1 MRRRN
6 LRSGKLQITNY
17 KSQIAQRGYMLIT
30 LMLMLTLAAMA
41 MLALWPA
48 IGQQIRRDQEEEL
61 RHRGT
66 SYMRAIQHF
75 YKKVGRYPT
84 RIEELEET
92 NKVRYLRHR
101 YKDPM
106 SRDPQTGKERDFKI
120 LHMQDV
126 NLNNGPVLGSQP
138 GAQPNHLPNSPGS
151 PLTAPTPAP
160 SQPGVGTTSDNPNP
174 SGNPQNPNDAEND
187 NDSEPSTNQPTSP
200 GAQNSPST
208 SPFSTSPNA
217 TSSPQGAGSGF
228 SSTVFGGGPIL
239 GVASTSK
246 AITIRE
252 FNKKNHYNDW
262 LFIYD
267 PTTDRGGLL
276 VGPWQT
282 LPTSTL
288 PGATPAGSPMNTPN
302 SPFSSSPV
310 PVPPSQN
317 QPPQPPQNQ
326 DVPLQQP

>member
-17 KSQIAQRGYMLIT
+17 KSQVCQRGYMLIT

-41 MLALWPA
+41 MLALLPA
-48 IGQQIRRDQEEEL
+48 IGQQIKRDQEEEL
-61 RHRGT
+61 CHRGT
-66 SYMRAIQHF
+66 SYMRAIQRF
-75 YKKVGRYPT
+75 YKKIGRYPT

-92 NKVRYLRHR
+92 NKVRFLRRR

-106 SRDPQTGKERDFKI
+106 TRDPQTGKERDFKI

-126 NLNNGPVLGSQP
+126 NLNNGPVLGAQP
-138 GAQPNHLPNSPGS
+138 GAQPNQLPNSPGS
-151 PLTAPTPAP
+151 PLASPGPL
-160 SQPGVGTTSDNPNP
+160 QPGAGATNDTPSA
-174 SGNPQNPNDAEND
+174 SGNPQNPNNSENE
-187 NDSEPSTNQPTSP
+187 DSEPANNQSTSP
-200 GAQNSPST
+200 GAQNSP

-217 TSSPQGAGSGF
+217 TSSPQGAGSGL

-246 AITIRE
+246 ATTIRE

-262 LFIYD
+262 VFIYD
-267 PTTDRGGLL
+267 PTSDRGGLL

-282 LPTSTL
+282 PPTATL
-288 PGATPAGSPMNTPN
+288 PGATPAGSPMNQPGSQPGN
-302 SPFSSSPV
+302 SPV
-310 PVPPSQN
+310 PPAQN

>member
-1 MRRRN
+1 MRRV
-6 LRSGKLQITNY
+6 LKLHNY
-17 KSQIAQRGYMLIT
+17 KITKLPNPQCGYMLIT

-41 MLALWPA
+41 MLALLPA
-48 IGQQIRRDQEEEL
+48 IGHQIKRDREEEL

-75 YKKVGRYPT
+75 YKKFGRYPT

-92 NKVRYLRHR
+92 NKIRFLRHR

-126 NLNNGPVLGSQP
+126 NLNNGPVLGQQP
-138 GAQPNHLPNSPGS
+138 GAPNQLPNNPGS
-151 PLTAPTPAP
+151 PVNTPAP
-160 SQPGVGTTSDNPNP
+160 GPTQPGAGATEDTPN
-174 SGNPQNPNDAEND
+174 SGGNPQNPNNAEND
-187 NDSEPSTNQPTSP
+187 NQSEPANNQPTSP
-200 GAQNSPST
+200 GAQNSPS
-208 SPFSTSPNA
+208 PFSTNPNS
-217 TSSPQGAGSGF
+217 TSSPQGAGNGF

-267 PTTDRGGLL
+267 ATSDRGGLL

-282 LPTSTL
+282 LPASTL
-288 PGATPAGSPMNTPN
+288 PGATPAGTPMNSPN
-302 SPFSSSPV
+302 SQPNSSPA
-310 PVPPSQN
+310 PTQ
-317 QPPQPPQNQ
+317 QPQPPQT
-326 DVPLQQP
+326 PPQQEQQ

>member
-1 MRRRN
+1 MQQV
-6 LRSGKLQITNY
+6 SKLHNY
-17 KSQIAQRGYMLIT
+17 KITKLPNPQRGYMLIT

-41 MLALWPA
+41 ILALWPA
-48 IGQQIRRDQEEEL
+48 IGQQIKRDQEEEL

-75 YKKVGRYPT
+75 YKKFGRYPT

-92 NKVRYLRHR
+92 NKIRFLRHR

-126 NLNNGPVLGSQP
+126 NLNNGPVLGQQP
-138 GAQPNHLPNSPGS
+138 GAPNQLPNNPGS
-151 PLTAPTPAP
+151 PVNTPALGP
-160 SQPGVGTTSDNPNP
+160 TQPAAGATEDTPNS
-174 SGNPQNPNDAEND
+174 SGNPQNPNNAEND
-187 NDSEPSTNQPTSP
+187 NESEPAANNQPNSP
-200 GAQNSPST
+200 GAPNSPP
-208 SPFSTSPNA
+208 PFSTSPNA
-217 TSSPQGAGSGF
+217 TSPPQGAGNGF

-246 AITIRE
+246 ATTIRE
-252 FNKKNHYNDW
+252 FNKKNHYKDW

-267 PTTDRGGLL
+267 PTSDRGGLL

-282 LPTSTL
+282 LPAPNL
-288 PGATPAGSPMNTPN
+288 QGGTPAGTPLNGLSQPN
-302 SPFSSSPV
+302 SGPTPT
-310 PVPPSQN
+310 Q
-317 QPPQPPQNQ
+317 QPQPPQT
-326 DVPLQQP
+326 PPQQEQQ

>member
-1 MRRRN
+1 MRWVF
-6 LRSGKLQITNY
+6 KLHNY
-17 KSQIAQRGYMLIT
+17 KITKLPNPPNPQRGYMLIT

-41 MLALWPA
+41 MLALLPA
-48 IGQQIRRDQEEEL
+48 IGQQIRRDREEEL
-61 RHRGT
+61 CHRGT

-92 NKVRYLRHR
+92 SKVRYLRHR

-126 NLNNGPVLGSQP
+126 SLNNGPALGGPANQVP
-138 GAQPNHLPNSPGS
+138 HNPGS
-151 PLTAPTPAP
+151 PPIAPTPQSGAGATDDTP
-160 SQPGVGTTSDNPNP
+160 TP
-174 SGNPQNPNDAEND
+174 SGNPQNPNNAEND
-187 NDSEPSTNQPTSP
+187 NESEPTNNQPTSP
-200 GAQNSPST
+200 GAPNSN

-217 TSSPQGAGSGF
+217 TSSPQGGGNGLG
-228 SSTVFGGGPIL
+228 STVFGGGPIL

-246 AITIRE
+246 STTIRE

-262 LFIYD
+262 IFIYD

-282 LPTSTL
+282 PTAATL

-302 SPFSSSPV
+302 SPFSNSPV